1 MDNLDVS
8 AAVDSSMGG
17 NTARDSVQ
25 LQTVQDESV
34 ATSGETQVVATA
46 FAENGFPQTN
56 WELSNLDL
64 DAILQGFLLDRDEQL
79 SMYPLGAL

>member
-46 FAENGFPQTN
+46 FAENNFPQTN